1 MYQVGNYKRSNF
13 TGAGVA
19 VFATPSF
26 SRHSFLA
33 SIVRCSAFYIPRT
46 LGGAAQH
53 EHLWYSFSCACA
65 PRIRRNRAVFAA
77 SSACGCTSC
86 GPFFFCLRQADK
98 DITFRPQ
105 HTPRCRETIL
115 CLLASVSPLGSIAKT
130 PHDRRDNT
138 GTAPRTTKLVVTPPP
153 PHSPLAN
160 LSLSTSLSEPPKY
173 HRGFREQVEKWPVH
187 PLDIIIDWLGKYPK
201 ARVADFGCGE
211 ARLAA
216 TVPNKVCHGGEV
228 EGGG

>member
-1 MYQVGNYKRSNF
+1 MYQVGDYIRSNF

-46 LGGAAQH
+46 MGGAAQH

-65 PRIRRNRAVFAA
+65 PRIRRNRAVIAA

-86 GPFFFCLRQADK
+86 GPFFSCLRQADK

-130 PHDRRDNT
+130 PHDCRENT

-153 PHSPLAN
+153 PHSPLAKP
-160 LSLSTSLSEPPKY
+160 L
-173 HRGFREQVEKWPVH
+173 PVH
-187 PLDIIIDWLGKYPK
+187 LAFRTSKVPPRLPGAGGK
-201 ARVADFGCGE
+201 VAGPPPGHHH
-211 ARLAA
+211 RLARE
-216 TVPNKVCHGGEV
+216 VPESARGRLRLRRGASCGYGTQQGLPR
-228 EGGG
+228 GGG